1 MRRVLTILATCAMLV
16 GPAPCQAENPFDFS
30 DWARKP
36 KADSWQTD
44 SASDSGEPSDTTGR
58 SLRRPASNIKN
69 YSAELFSA
77 GGADESQTQRFSRT
91 ETSRH
96 RPNNSL
102 AIDDALPMPP
112 GAKRHITKDDL
123 YVRENDD
130 TLERFNEF
138 LEARKVNTAAYVV
151 EEEPAAESTIQ
162 TVAGERE
169 STSPWDLDPQP
180 QQRASRPDFA
190 EDNSTGYSTGFRQKE
205 ESAYRRIERID
216 PETATQSRFSFLG
229 DPPPQAIGA
238 RPRLT
243 DPISTSQE
251 VPTSRQTPKSFASQT
266 QKSAP
271 AADVNP
277 FEVRDLPTL
286 HEATNPRRDSVPT
299 RTVNT
304 TSFGRGPA
312 LGSQDTQLS
321 TTPVTTPRSR
331 VSSNVAKFGQPDAA
345 PAVSAVWKP
354 LGPLNVGQECPC
366 ELVVTN
372 DGQSVA
378 ERVSI
383 EARLPKSVRVARSN
397 PEPVEQKAFL
407 GWRLDNLQPQE
418 SRSIKVTIV
427 PTQPGPVDASAH
439 VRYTSSNVQSLTVA
453 EPKLNVVVSGP
464 SEISVGEP
472 ATQTITVRNPGTGVA
487 NNIKLEATIPAGLEH
502 VRGER
507 LLMDIGSL
515 NPGETR
521 RMRLALAA
529 VSGGPQIIQVHA
541 KADAGLVHNAS
552 AEVNVIA
559 PRLKAAI
566 DGPGLRY
573 LGREAVFTLSVMND
587 GAAATDN
594 VQLMH
599 RIPEGFDFVASDR
612 GAKYDKSTRMLN
624 WFVGRLSPEQ
634 PQQLRVTLLA
644 SKSGEF
650 TQAVRATSEHGSY
663 SDAQMQTRVEGTA
676 SLVVEVSDLDD
687 PVEVGS
693 ETAYEIRITNEG
705 TASANQVALSCEVPS
720 GLVFLKANGPSQH
733 RTEQSAVAFKPIP
746 EVKAGQT
753 LTYQVFVKGDVAGD
767 KRFRCRLTSDALSQP
782 LFTEELTKFYG
793 E

>member
-16 GPAPCQAENPFDFS
+16 GPAPSQAENPFDFS
-30 DWARKP
+30 DWDRKP

-44 SASDSGEPSDTTGR
+44 TASPSGELTERPSR
-58 SLRRPASNIKN
+58 PPQRPASNIKN
-69 YSAELFSA
+69 YSSELFGGA
-77 GGADESQTQRFSRT
+77 GGEDQQPTRFSRT
-91 ETSRH
+91 ETSRN

-102 AIDDALPMPP
+102 AEGDELPLPP
-112 GAKRHITKDDL
+112 EVKRHITKDDL
-123 YVRENDD
+123 YVREPDD

-138 LEARKVNTAAYVV
+138 LKARKVDTAAYVQDA
-151 EEEPAAESTIQ
+151 EASAEPKIQ
-162 TVAGERE
+162 RVSGERD
-169 STSPWDLDPQP
+169 SSSIWDLDPQP
-180 QQRASRPDFA
+180 EPQPARNEFTESGSSDQRTNPFA
-190 EDNSTGYSTGFRQKE
+190 T
-205 ESAYRRIERID
+205 
-216 PETATQSRFSFLG
+216 ETPTRSRFSFLEESAPRSS
-229 DPPPQAIGA
+229 DN

-243 DPISTSQE
+243 DPISTTRE
-251 VPTSRQTPKSFASQT
+251 VPMSVDVPTSFASQS
-266 QKSAP
+266 QEPSARP
-271 AADVNP
+271 DVNP
-277 FEVRDLPTL
+277 FEVQDLPVKREESAPQSEGT
-286 HEATNPRRDSVPT
+286 RS

-304 TSFGRGPA
+304 ASLGRGP
-312 LGSQDTQLS
+312 LPELPRDHQS
-321 TTPVTTPRSR
+321 TVQTATHSR
-331 VSSNVAKFGQPDAA
+331 VSSHLSRIGQQEAA

-372 DGQSVA
+372 EGQSIA

-383 EARLPKSVRVARSN
+383 EARLPESVRVAKSD
-397 PEPVEQKAFL
+397 PAPVDEKAFL
-407 GWRLDNLQPQE
+407 GWRLENLQPQE
-418 SRSIKVTIV
+418 TRSIKVTII
-427 PTQPGPVDASAH
+427 PTQPGPVDASAQ
-439 VRYTSSNVQSLTVA
+439 VRYTSSSVQSLTVS
-453 EPKLNVVVSGP
+453 EPQLNIVVSGP
-464 SEISVGEP
+464 TEISVGEP
-472 ATQTITVRNPGTGVA
+472 ATQTVTVRNPGTGVA
-487 NNIKLEATIPAGLEH
+487 SNVRLEAIIPAGLEH
-502 VRGER
+502 VRGSR

-529 VSGGPQIIQVHA
+529 VAGGPQIIQVHA
-541 KADAGLVHNAS
+541 EADAGLVHNAS

-559 PRLKAAI
+559 PSLKAAI

-599 RIPEGFDFVASDR
+599 HIPEGYEFVSSDR
-612 GAKYDKSTRMLN
+612 GAKYDSSTRMLN

-644 SKSGEF
+644 TKAGEF

-687 PVEVGS
+687 PVETGV
-693 ETAYEIRITNEG
+693 ETAYEIRIMNEG
-705 TASANQVALSCEVPS
+705 TASANQVGLSCELPS
-720 GLVFLKANGPSQH
+720 GLVFLKAAGPSQH
-733 RTEQSAVAFKPIP
+733 KADAGGIMFKPIP

-753 LTYQVFVKGDVAGD
+753 ITYQVFVKGDVAGD